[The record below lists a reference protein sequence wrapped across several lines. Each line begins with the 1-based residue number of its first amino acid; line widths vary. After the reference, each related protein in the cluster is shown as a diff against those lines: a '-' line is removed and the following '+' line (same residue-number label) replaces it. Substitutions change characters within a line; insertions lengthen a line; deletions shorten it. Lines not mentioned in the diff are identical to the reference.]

1 MNTYTIS
8 RLFFGSY
15 SSAALD
21 QFWSKAGSKGGEV
34 DRFRDKARGAGWS
47 VGRSAGWSCCLC
59 WVCVGGLA
67 GSCPALVLFVTGA
80 CLIRDRRLSFSFPR
94 WRTLGLVRAL
104 ARSRTHA
111 PTRSHTHAPTRSRL
125 PRSPTHPRGRAC
137 RALAQAKPTHAR
149 YIHSRHALTYAQVSG
164 SGEEGFW

>member
-1 MNTYTIS
+1 MKLYEYLDHFKVI
-8 RLFFGSY
+8 FGAY

-67 GSCPALVLFVTGA
+67 GSCPALVLFVSGA
-80 CLIRDRRLSFSFPR
+80 CLSLSHAGTR
-94 WRTLGLVRAL
+94 WPCT
-104 ARSRTHA
+104 RSRTHA
-111 PTRSHTHAPTRSRL
+111 PTRSHTHPPTRSRL